1 MINFQVIDCVN
12 QLRFPIF
19 VILCSAKIGK
29 CGPSTYPISGHHL
42 SVHVMSAM
50 IVSSL
55 FECLA
60 TGVTKIRCK
69 SLNFR
74 FKDMSHDLNDA
85 GTHAH
90 PKDYGPKAGFIYKD
104 VSESPKICLF
114 NIFPILK

>member
-1 MINFQVIDCVN
+1 
-12 QLRFPIF
+12 
-19 VILCSAKIGK
+19 
-29 CGPSTYPISGHHL
+29 
-42 SVHVMSAM
+42 MSAM

-90 PKDYGPKAGFIYKD
+90 PKDYGPKAVFIYKD

-114 NIFPILK
+114 NIFPILKWTPNAKSYSAMTYFCLSLSILKNEYVKIKMKIWRLTKKKKKKKR